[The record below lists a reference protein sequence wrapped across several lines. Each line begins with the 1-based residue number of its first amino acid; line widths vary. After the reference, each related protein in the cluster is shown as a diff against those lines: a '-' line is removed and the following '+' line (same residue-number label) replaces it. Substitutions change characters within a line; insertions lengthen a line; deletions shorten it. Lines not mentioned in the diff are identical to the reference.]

1 MKIRK
6 NNKGYTFI
14 EAVVSLGILCALVHN
29 FYMIYG
35 ALNLARVQNQS
46 KLNVLILAMDKTKET
61 EAIAPQ
67 TYQSITSEV
76 QILSSDHIT
85 YNWSKFEVNDKV
97 YIFKKYIKRS
107 D

>member
-1 MKIRK
+1 MKR

-14 EAVVSLGILCALVHN
+14 EAVVSLGVLCALVHN

-35 ALNLARVQNQS
+35 ALNLAKIQNQA
-46 KLNVLILAMDKTKET
+46 KLNIVLMAMDKTRET
-61 EAIAPQ
+61 KQIEPED
-67 TYQSITSEV
+67 YQGVTSEV
-76 QILSSDHIT
+76 QILSSEHLI
-85 YNWSKFEVNDKV
+85 YNWSKFETNGNV